1 MCDHVHYDKLEGR
14 VDQLENRLTAVETTL
29 ADMREESKAGFADLK
44 GELKSIHEE
53 KAKWGEWAR
62 TNLGHALKW
71 AGAIILTACGITQA
85 SSIIQALA
93 RVCGGG

>member
-1 MCDHVHYDKLEGR
+1 MCDHAHYDQLEVR

-29 ADMREESKAGFADLK
+29 TNMREESKAGFADLK

-71 AGAIILTACGITQA
+71 AGVIILSACGITQA
-85 SSIIQALA
+85 SSIIKALA
-93 RVCGGG
+93 QVCVGN